1 MEKGR
6 ESIENF
12 SGEELRTEADTVREE
27 LTQESTLKTVEIPD
41 GIHERMAE
49 RIRKYEEEKAIESL
63 SEQDKEALWLGREFQ
78 EKAKQK
84 KMSKSRRRKVLA
96 MAASVLIVVLGA
108 GITSVG
114 GKKFI
119 VDVFEKNFGG
129 GEKTYVNTDE
139 IESAGEMTEYEAYHE
154 IEKKFGTKVVRIAD
168 RLENMY
174 FLEMQLDEKLQE
186 AILYYSFGENIISY
200 RIVFPY
206 TESSSGVE
214 IQDEFVQEYVL
225 ELPKVNIVISEY
237 RIQETRELEYTAQ
250 FTYENAEY
258 FLTGIANRDEFE
270 KIVKN
275 LNFF

>member
-12 SGEELRTEADTVREE
+12 SEEELRKEADTVREK

-49 RIRKYEEEKAIESL
+49 RIRRYEEEKAIEGL
-63 SEQDKEALWLGREFQ
+63 SEQDKEALRLGREFQ
-78 EKAKQK
+78 EKGKQK
-84 KMSKSRRRKVLA
+84 KMSKSRRRKILA
-96 MAASVLIVVLGA
+96 IAASVLIVVLGA

-139 IESAGEMTEYEAYHE
+139 IESAGEMTEYEAYDT
-154 IEKKFGTKVVRIAD
+154 IEKILEVKIVQIAD
-168 RLENMY
+168 KPENMR
-174 FLEMQLDEKLQE
+174 FLELQLDEELQE
-186 AILYYSFGENIISY
+186 AILYYSLEENIISY

-214 IQDEFVQEYVL
+214 IQDKFVQEYIL
-225 ELPKVNIVISEY
+225 ELPKANVMISEY
-237 RIQETRELEYTAQ
+237 QIQETGESEYAAQ

-258 FLTGIANRDEFE
+258 FLTGIVNREEFE

>member
-12 SGEELRTEADTVREE
+12 SEEELKKEADTVREK
-27 LTQESTLKTVEIPD
+27 LTQESTLKTVKIPD

-49 RIRKYEEEKAIESL
+49 RIQRYEEEKAIESL
-63 SEQDKEALWLGREFQ
+63 SEQDKEALRLGKEFQ

-84 KMSKSRRRKVLA
+84 KMSKSRRRKILA
-96 MAASVLIVVLGA
+96 MAASVFIVVLGA

-129 GEKTYVNTDE
+129 GEKTYVDTNE
-139 IESAGEMTEYEAYHE
+139 IESAGEMTEDTAYDE
-154 IEKKFGTKVVRIAD
+154 IESAFGTKIVRIID
-168 RLENMY
+168 KPSNMY
-174 FLEMQLDEKLQE
+174 FLEMQLDEEMQE
-186 AILYYSFGENIISY
+186 AILYYSLEENIISY

-214 IQDEFVQEYVL
+214 IQDKFLQEYIL
-225 ELPKVNIVISEY
+225 ELPKADVVITEY
-237 RIQETRELEYTAQ
+237 QIQETGESEYAAQ

-258 FLTGIANRDEFE
+258 FLTGIVNREKFE

>member
-6 ESIENF
+6 ESIESF
-12 SGEELRTEADTVREE
+12 SEEELRKEADTVREK
-27 LTQESTLKTVEIPD
+27 LAQEPALETVKLPD

-49 RIRKYEEEKAIESL
+49 RIRRYEEEKAIEGL
-63 SEQDKEALWLGREFQ
+63 SEQDKEALRLGREFQ

-84 KMSKSRRRKVLA
+84 RMSKSRRRKVLA

-108 GITSVG
+108 GITSAG

-119 VDVFEKNFGG
+119 VDVFEKSFGG
-129 GEKTYVNTDE
+129 GEKTYVDTDE

-154 IEKKFGTKVVRIAD
+154 IEKTFGGKVVRF
-168 RLENMY
+168 LEKPQNMK
-174 FLEMQLDEKLQE
+174 FLEMQLDKELQE
-186 AILYYSFGENIISY
+186 AVLYYSLESKVLSY

-214 IQDEFVQEYVL
+214 LQDKFVREYLL
-225 ELPKVNIVISEY
+225 ELPETKVTISEY
-237 RIQETRELEYTAQ
+237 RIEETGELEYTAQ
-250 FTYENAEY
+250 FTYKNSEY
-258 FLTGIANRDEFE
+258 FLTGIMNREEFE

>member
-6 ESIENF
+6 ESTESF
-12 SGEELRTEADTVREE
+12 SEEELKTEADTVREK
-27 LTQESTLKTVEIPD
+27 LTQESTLEMVEIPD

-63 SEQDKEALWLGREFQ
+63 SEQDKEALRLGREFQ

-84 KMSKSRRRKVLA
+84 RISKSRRRKILA
-96 MAASVLIVVLGA
+96 MAASVLIVVLGV

-129 GEKTYVNTDE
+129 VEKTYVDTDE
-139 IESAGEMTEYEAYHE
+139 IKSVGEMTEYEAYHE
-154 IEKKFGTKVVRIAD
+154 IEKTFEAKIVRF
-168 RLENMY
+168 LEKPSNMH
-174 FLEMQLDEKLQE
+174 FLEMQLDKELQE
-186 AILYYSFGENIISY
+186 AILYYSLGENVISY
-200 RIVFPY
+200 RILFPY
-206 TESSSGVE
+206 AESSNGIE
-214 IQDEFVQEYVL
+214 MQDEFVQEYVI
-225 ELPKVNIVISEY
+225 KVYETEILVTEY
-237 RIQETRELEYTAQ
+237 RIQETGQQEYMAQ
-250 FTYENAEY
+250 FTYQNSEY
-258 FLTGIANRDEFE
+258 FLTGIMNREEFE

>member
-114 GKKFI
+114 EKKFI
-119 VDVFEKNFGG
+119 VDVFKKNFGG
-129 GEKTYVNTDE
+129 GEKTYVDTNE

-154 IEKKFGTKVVRIAD
+154 IEKIFGTKIVQIAD
-168 RLENMY
+168 KPENMR
-174 FLEMQLDEKLQE
+174 FLEMQLDKELQE
-186 AILYYSFGENIISY
+186 VIMYYFWEENVISY
-200 RIVFPY
+200 RILFPY
-206 TESSSGVE
+206 AESSNGME

-225 ELPKVNIVISEY
+225 RLPETEILITEY
-237 RIQETRELEYTAQ
+237 RIQETGELEYTGQ

-258 FLTGIANRDEFE
+258 FLTGIGNREEFE

>member
-12 SGEELRTEADTVREE
+12 SEEELKKEADTVREK

-41 GIHERMAE
+41 EIHERMAE
-49 RIRKYEEEKAIESL
+49 RIQRYEEEKAIESL
-63 SEQDKEALWLGREFQ
+63 SEQDKEALRLGREFQ

-84 KMSKSRRRKVLA
+84 KISKSRRRKILA

-108 GITSVG
+108 GITSAG

-129 GEKTYVNTDE
+129 GEKTYVDTDE
-139 IESAGEMTEYEAYHE
+139 IESAGEMTEYEAYDA
-154 IEKKFGTKVVRIAD
+154 IEEVFEAKIVQIAD
-168 RLENMY
+168 KPENMH
-174 FLEMQLDEKLQE
+174 FLELQLNEDLQE
-186 AILYYSFGENIISY
+186 AILYYSFSENMISY
-200 RIVFPY
+200 RILFPY
-206 TESSSGVE
+206 AESSNVVE
-214 IQDEFVQEYVL
+214 IQDEFVQEYAI
-225 ELPKVNIVISEY
+225 KVYETEILITEY
-237 RIQETRELEYTAQ
+237 RIQETGQREYTAQ

-258 FLTGIANRDEFE
+258 FLTGIMNREEFE